1 MDFAE
6 YPVDGGEFPRAAP
19 EAVGLDPVAVRDA
32 VAFTEGRTTRSI
44 RIYRHGYLVAAGD
57 RDAVRAHGVRPVWS
71 ASKSVLAMVTG
82 RAAALGLLELDD
94 PIGRY
99 VTAADARHRDIT
111 VRHLLNQSS
120 GLAFR
125 TLRELAVP
133 VYDQVG
139 LALTAEPKHAPGT
152 YFEYAQAPLSL
163 LGHVISRAAGMDS
176 VEFAQRELFTPLGIE
191 PKQWW
196 VAKDRAGH
204 PYWAGLVFLSA
215 HNLARLG
222 HVLLREGQWGERELL
237 TADFVR
243 QARTPAPTNPGYGF
257 LLWLNAATD
266 TITCR
271 APIRS
276 ILDRPVIAS
285 APADTY
291 LFSGMFDQIVAI
303 IPSLDMV
310 IVRTGQV
317 PNRTLD
323 ITGAMSVITAEWAH
337 EFCRR
342 LFTGCADPAAP
353 ADPGPF
359 RSDGLRPL
367 LRGATVRTAIA
378 G

>member
-1 MDFAE
+1 MEFAE
-6 YPVDGGEFPRAAP
+6 SPARGVEFPRATP

-32 VAFTEGRTTRSI
+32 VAFSERRSTRSI
-44 RIYRHGYLVAAGD
+44 RIYRYGQLVATGE
-57 RDAVRAHGVRPVWS
+57 RDAVRAHAVRPVWS
-71 ASKSVLAMVTG
+71 ASKSILAMVTG
-82 RAAALGLLELDD
+82 RAVTLGLLELDD

-99 VTAADARHRDIT
+99 VPEADARHRDIT
-111 VRHLLNQSS
+111 VRNLLNQSS

-125 TLRELAVP
+125 TMRELAIP
-133 VYDQVG
+133 AYDQVR

-163 LGHVISRAAGMDS
+163 LGHVVARAAGTDS
-176 VEFAQRELFTPLGIE
+176 VTFAQRELFTPLGIGADR
-191 PKQWW
+191 WR
-196 VAKDRAGH
+196 VVKDRAGH
-204 PYWAGLVFLSA
+204 PYWAGLVFATA
-215 HNLARLG
+215 HDLARFG
-222 HVLLREGQWGERELL
+222 HTLLRDGKWADEDLL
-237 TADFVR
+237 SPDFVR

-257 LLWLNAATD
+257 LVWLNASID

-271 APIRS
+271 APGRS

-317 PNRTLD
+317 PNRTAD
-323 ITGAMSVITAEWAH
+323 ITGMMSVITAEWAH
-337 EFCRR
+337 EFFRR
-342 LFTGCADPAAP
+342 LFAGHADPAVP

-359 RSDGLRPL
+359 RADGLRPL
-367 LRGATVRTAIA
+367 LRGR